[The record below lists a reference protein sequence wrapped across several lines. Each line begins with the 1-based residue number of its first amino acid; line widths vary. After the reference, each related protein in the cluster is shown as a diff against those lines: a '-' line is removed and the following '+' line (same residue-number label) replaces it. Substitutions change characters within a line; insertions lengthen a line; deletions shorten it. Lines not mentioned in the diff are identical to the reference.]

1 MKIDTFVQDR
11 LQLVKISNASTFF
24 TSVPT
29 SSLKN
34 VSDSKIVEI
43 QKECPLP

>member
-29 SSLKN
+29 SPPIKMFLTPK
-34 VSDSKIVEI
+34 
-43 QKECPLP
+43 